1 MRDIFTTELFRKDL
15 DNLDKAIR
23 ERVGKTIRQIK
34 QDPYYPGLQTHP
46 QKTIPN
52 RKIMR
57 SRVND
62 NFRIL
67 WEQLDG
73 GNIGLWRVAKH
84 DVIDAIRSVPKTA
97 SLDQKFV
104 YRDEETQTAV
114 EVPLNQPQ
122 PFKSIPD
129 NVLRLFGVPD
139 DYLPEVQGLSIPD
152 LNEAEDLIWELEIP
166 EYAKDILRDILLLG
180 EDWNVENF
188 FDPKQLLYRATVDQ
202 LESYCKG
209 EIGNLLLKLTPEQL
223 NYVQMDATGPILI
236 KGVAGSG
243 KTTIGLYRTHHLAD
257 KRRMFGKDTAILLLT
272 YTKTLTAALQQL
284 HTELSLHKG
293 PYTITIS
300 AYKEW
305 MLQHLNSSGKHY
317 SEAEKDCRSNFAKKA
332 QREIARKYT
341 DDKVVCRL
349 YPGKLLDE
357 FDKVIR
363 ARGLKSLEEYQA
375 IERVGCGRGLN
386 RERHRP
392 IVWEIYEHYQ
402 QQLDDACLFDWADLS
417 RLVLEHCRPLPQYDV
432 VIIDEAQDLPP
443 SDLHLATKLIP
454 DYTESRSLTLLADP
468 AQSIY
473 YRGIPWKEAGINIS
487 GGRTRILAKNFRN
500 TKQVMESARPVLD
513 GCQDLKDQGEY
524 IPPASTDRKGPKP
537 LLVQY
542 KNTADAWNYILKETI
557 MLCRPGKYRP
567 GDIAIIARTNKPLKN
582 LQKRFKD
589 ENIPYNFF
597 RDGFDILENQVK
609 LITMH
614 SAKGLE
620 FPIVFI
626 IDLDDDVMP
635 HIHYYSETK
644 YEDELQERK
653 LFYVSMT
660 RAAERLYLLYPK
672 HNRCRFL
679 RDLDDSTVNA
689 VSDWREKPFKRKRK
703 AK

>member
-1 MRDIFTTELFRKDL
+1 MPDILLMSKQFLSDL
-15 DNLDKAIR
+15 DGLDESIKSQALKAIALI
-23 ERVGKTIRQIK
+23 E
-34 QDPYYPGLQTHP
+34 QDPYYPGLRTHL
-46 QKTIPN
+46 QASIHS

-57 SRVND
+57 SRVNK

-67 WEQLDG
+67 WEWLDG
-73 GNIGLWRVAKH
+73 GKISLWRAAKH
-84 DVIDAIRSVPKTA
+84 DVIDAIRSVPRTD

-139 DYLPEVQGLSIPD
+139 DYLSEVQGLPIPD
-152 LNEAEDLIWELEIP
+152 LDEAEDLIWELAIP
-166 EYAKDILRDILLLG
+166 ENAKGILRDILLLV

-188 FDPKQLLYRATVDQ
+188 FDSKQLLYRATVDQ

-209 EIGNLLLKLTPEQL
+209 EIGNLLLNLTPEQME
-223 NYVQMDATGPILI
+223 YVQMGATGPILI

-243 KTTIGLYRTHHLAD
+243 KTTIGLYRAHHLAD
-257 KRRMFGKDTAILLLT
+257 KRRVFGKDTAILLLT
-272 YTKTLTAALQQL
+272 YTKTLTAALRQL

-305 MLQHLNSSGKHY
+305 MRHHLNSNGRHY
-317 SEAEKDCRSNFAKKA
+317 SEAEKDCRFNFAKKA

-341 DDKVVCRL
+341 DDKVVSRL

-375 IERVGCGRGLN
+375 IERVGRGRGLN

-392 IVWEIYEHYQ
+392 IVWEIYERYQ

-417 RLVLEHCRPLPQYDV
+417 RLVLEHCRPLPQYDA

-454 DYTESRSLTLLADP
+454 DYSESRSLTLLADP

-487 GGRTRILAKNFRN
+487 GGRTRMLAKNFRN

-524 IPPASTDRKGPKP
+524 IPPASIDRKGPKP

-542 KNTADAWNYILKETI
+542 KNTADEWNYILKETI

-567 GDIAIIARTNKPLKN
+567 GDIAIIARTIKPLKE

-589 ENIPYNFF
+589 ENIPCNFF

-626 IDLDDDVMP
+626 IDLDNDVMP
-635 HIHYYSETK
+635 HIHRYSETK

-660 RAAERLYLLYPK
+660 RAAEQLYLLYPK

-679 RDLDDSTVNA
+679 HDVLDSGAVKTVSA
-689 VSDWREKPFKRKRK
+689 GD
-703 AK
+703 